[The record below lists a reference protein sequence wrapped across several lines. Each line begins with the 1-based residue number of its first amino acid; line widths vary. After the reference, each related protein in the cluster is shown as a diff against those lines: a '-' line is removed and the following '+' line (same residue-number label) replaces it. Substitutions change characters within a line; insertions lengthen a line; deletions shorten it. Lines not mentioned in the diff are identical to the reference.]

1 MKYTI
6 QLFKSA
12 KHATLLVKCLSADHL
27 KYTHNLLNFKKIQL
41 LEETIKR
48 VYQPNVQVDQH
59 LL

>member
-6 QLFKSA
+6 QLLKSA

-27 KYTHNLLNFKKIQL
+27 KYTKNLLNFKKIQL
-41 LEETIKR
+41 LEETVKR